1 MKLFRQDKRH
11 DGGSSSGGGGFT
23 LIEVVLVLAI
33 GGLIFL
39 LAFLAFGQA
48 TKNRRDTQRRSDAG
62 RVVSELQNAAG
73 DANGKALSSS
83 PDQTALNK
91 FINNY
96 LTGTGA
102 SGDAVA
108 KFSSNNIDYEVKYT
122 TDDPT
127 GTMTAGTG
135 FMSVYQGAKCKGNV
149 MDTTGASNNV
159 AVVVKLEKGQAC
171 KDDQ

>member
-1 MKLFRQDKRH
+1 MKLSRQNKQQGDR
-11 DGGSSSGGGGFT
+11 SGFT

-73 DANGKALSSS
+73 DANGKALGSS

-96 LTGTGA
+96 LGGTGA
-102 SGDAVA
+102 SGDSVA
-108 KFSSNNIDYEVKYT
+108 KFSNNNIAYQATYT

-127 GTMTAGTG
+127 GDMTAGTG
-135 FMSVYQGAKCKGNV
+135 FMSVYQGAKCDGNS
-149 MDTTGASNNV
+149 MTTTGGSGNV
-159 AVVVKLEKGQAC
+159 AVVVRLEKGQSC